1 MIDVLLVDD
10 EPALL
15 EIAQAF
21 LESDGDIL
29 AKTAVSAIDAIKLM
43 GYWSYDAIISDYS
56 MPGGSGIDLLKALR
70 RRGNEI
76 PFILFT
82 ARDLLE
88 IEEEAFS
95 QSWCRFVEKGADLKQ
110 KLPELKR
117 MVRDMV
123 RRKNLDD
130 PRRAKPAHIDALID
144 TYCHDDQI
152 DLEALGDPIPNW
164 MKGRRP
170 IEDDACDRQGITRLQ
185 VPSMVAVPE
194 RLFQQT
200 GMRFVRHHHI
210 PKEES
215 GRPSKPGTECRP
227 CGGLKVLRSNDGLR
241 EADDL
246 IKIKNEPR
254 CDRI

>member
-10 EPALL
+10 DPAILQ
-15 EIAQAF
+15 IAQAY
-21 LESDGDIL
+21 LESDGDML
-29 AKTAVSAIDAIKLM
+29 AKTAVSAIEAIKLM

-56 MPGGSGIDLLKALR
+56 MPGGSGVDLLKALR

-82 ARDLLE
+82 AKDLLE
-88 IEEEAFS
+88 IEEDAFS
-95 QSWCRFVEKGADLKQ
+95 QSWCRFMEKGANLNQ
-110 KLPELKR
+110 RLSELKR

-123 RRKNLDD
+123 RRKNLED
-130 PRRAKPAHIDALID
+130 PRRSMPSSVDALMD

-152 DLEALGDPIPNW
+152 DLEAFGDPIPNW
-164 MKGRRP
+164 MKARRP
-170 IEDDACDRQGITRLQ
+170 IDDDVCDRHGITRLQ
-185 VPSMVAVPE
+185 APAMVAVPE

-200 GMRFVRHHHI
+200 GMTLARHHHI

-215 GRPSKPGTECRP
+215 TCLPNSKAGNRP
-227 CGGLKVLRSNDGLR
+227 CGGVKVLTSNEGLR

-246 IKIKNEPR
+246 IKIKNELR